1 MMQAKIAIA
10 LILSILWFSAGWT
23 ISSWHGNA
31 GYTKTLQA
39 ALEKQKEDMQIA
51 NDAAIALE
59 RTKAASETKTKVITK
74 RVEVY
79 LEGKPPSQCF
89 DAEALKIF
97 NEVS

>member
-10 LILSILWFSAGWT
+10 IILSVLWFSAGWT

-39 ALEKQKEDMQIA
+39 ALEKQKEDMQAA
-51 NDAAIALE
+51 NNAAIALE
-59 RTKAASETKTKVITK
+59 RTKAVAEAKAKSVAK